1 MPVMNVGFSRR
12 RVLAYRGGMSNEQPP
27 PVPDDSGQP
36 VPPPVPPAPEPPVP
50 PAPVPAVPPAPVWPA
65 HGEDPGAGAAY
76 PPPPPGYPPP
86 PVGYPAPGYPAPG
99 YPAPGYPVPGYAY
112 PPAPTTSTNA
122 VVGLVLAI
130 VSWVVCPVIPA
141 IVALVLARKSDLEIA
156 ASAGRVSGAG
166 LNTATKIISWINIG
180 LYASLIVGLGLVFLV
195 AAILSAAGSA

>member
-36 VPPPVPPAPEPPVP
+36 EPPSVPPPPPPVP

-65 HGEDPGAGAAY
+65 HGEDAGAGAAY

-86 PVGYPAPGYPAPG
+86 PFGYPAPGYPA
-99 YPAPGYPVPGYAY
+99 PGYAY

-141 IVALVLARKSDLEIA
+141 IIALVLARKSDLEIA
-156 ASAGRVSGAG
+156 ASGGRVSGAG

-180 LYASLIVGLGLVFLV
+180 LYAALIVGFGLVFLV
-195 AAILSAAGSA
+195 AAILSAAGSV